1 MKQGMLNFTFGAF
14 VTSALLV
21 LTLPAFAQTPTPP
34 AVTAPSVAPVVT
46 PAAPTTPTPKTPKP
60 TLSLEHFY
68 QGAKDAKV
76 TIIEYASMTC
86 SHCARFHLE
95 TYAKFKQTYVDS
107 GKVRYE
113 FREFPLDPLAAAGSM
128 LARCAAEEKTQDQ
141 YFAVV
146 DLLFQQ
152 QQTWAFVDKPVD
164 ALFQTVR
171 QAGFSQD
178 KAEACLKRQDVY
190 ERVNASKKLG
200 TDAGVE
206 STPTFFINGT
216 KHAGAL
222 RFEELEK
229 LLKPLLKE

>member
-1 MKQGMLNFTFGAF
+1 MLNSTFKVFASAAMLMM
-14 VTSALLV
+14 VT
-21 LTLPAFAQTPTPP
+21 PAFSQTATPP
-34 AVTAPSVAPVVT
+34 TTTAPTVAPVVT
-46 PAAPTTPTPKTPKP
+46 PAP
-60 TLSLEHFY
+60 TLSAPDAPKVTAPLEPFY
-68 QGAKDAKV
+68 LGAKDAKV

-95 TYAKFKQTYVDS
+95 TYGKFKETYVDTL
-107 GKVRYE
+107 KVRYE

-128 LARCAAEEKTQDQ
+128 LARCAAEEKTKDQ

-152 QQTWAFVDKPVD
+152 QRAWAFVDKPVD

-171 QAGFSQD
+171 QAGFTQE
-178 KAEACLKRQDVY
+178 KAEACLKRQDIY

-216 KHAGAL
+216 KHAGTL